1 MASSTFYRP
10 KLCPKSELNCGTET
24 GNWPFREFKRK
35 IDFQKKSIDLNYL
48 KAARL
53 AAPLSYA
60 LYSHMKKIMF
70 TKHFLALTLLT
81 SVLVLI
87 FSCTKSSSNSSNS
100 GGTTVPTN
108 TSTSTNTGISPPN
121 ISYTYP
127 EYFTAGT
134 SINSLTPANS
144 GSPVPAGNYGS
155 MDTIKGDF
163 NGLSGLAFDQ
173 AGNLFVGDDNNDNI
187 KKITKA
193 GVISTFVNK
202 DSLEYIPGQGFH
214 IYEADPFGLTID
226 QSGNLCITNTGMNI
240 IKKVTPGRV
249 ASIFAGNFPTAN
261 PYING
266 IGVSAGFFGPMGI
279 AIDQT
284 GNLFVADQGNR
295 VIRKITT
302 DSTVTTFATGFINPT
317 GLAFDPEGNL
327 FVTDGIALNISKV
340 TPDGIVSNFA
350 ITGVNEINFRPFGIV
365 FDQSGNMYISDGDG
379 FILRKINS
387 LGAVIDTFSPIGSS
401 CGLAFDKSGNLY
413 VSQINVILKII
424 TTGYSITPHLP
435 DGLYFDNKTG
445 IISGNPSVAS
455 PSTTYTIT
463 AHTST
468 GATSTTSITFSVK

>member
-1 MASSTFYRP
+1 M
-10 KLCPKSELNCGTET
+10 
-24 GNWPFREFKRK
+24 K
-35 IDFQKKSIDLNYL
+35 IIFE
-48 KAARL
+48 
-53 AAPLSYA
+53 
-60 LYSHMKKIMF
+60 
-70 TKHFLALTLLT
+70 KHFFAYYIFILALG
-81 SVLVLI
+81 S
-87 FSCTKSSSNSSNS
+87 FSSCTKSSSQSSNS
-100 GGTTVPTN
+100 GGTTAPTI
-108 TSTSTNTGISPPN
+108 TSTSANTGISPPN

-127 EYFTAGT
+127 EYFTVGT

-155 MDTIKGDF
+155 TDTIKGDF

-173 AGNLFVGDDNNDNI
+173 AGNLFAGDDNNDNI
-187 KKITKA
+187 KKITPE
-193 GVISTFVNK
+193 GVVSTFVVK

-240 IKKVTPGRV
+240 IKKVTPGGGV
-249 ASIFAGNFPTAN
+249 SIFAGNFPTAN
-261 PYING
+261 HYING
-266 IGVSAGFFGPMGI
+266 IGWSAGFFGPMGI

-284 GNLFVADQGNR
+284 GNLFVADQGNK

-317 GLAFDPEGNL
+317 GLAFDPAGNL
-327 FVTDGIALNISKV
+327 FVTDGIALNINKV
-340 TPDGIVSNFA
+340 TPAGIVSNFA

-365 FDQSGNMYISDGDG
+365 FDQSGNLYISDGDG
-379 FILRKINS
+379 FILRKVNS

-424 TTGYSITPHLP
+424 TTGYSIMPNLP
-435 DGLYFDNKTG
+435 TGLYFDNATG
-445 IISGNPSVAS
+445 IISGNPTIAS